1 MFLEGPQPEKLKKTP
16 TGSTCRLDLKADPAH
31 QDSGIHVLA
40 LAAAAPCLVT
50 EQRFLLPA

>member
-1 MFLEGPQPEKLKKTP
+1 MFLEGPPHGKLKKTP